1 MLCHSRDDAIFIR
14 FHIIFEKTK
23 KKLHLRTVKYYII
36 QKANFMIITI
46 TKGAIFMLLQR
57 FVNIDAVLC
66 QIEDR
71 YFQ

>member
-1 MLCHSRDDAIFIR
+1 
-14 FHIIFEKTK
+14 
-23 KKLHLRTVKYYII
+23 
-36 QKANFMIITI
+36 MIITI